1 VSIFSRTP
9 PILAAFERT
18 DKQLVRAGF
27 PATSPWWRAELDRFV
42 RAGRRRWVIRAGR
55 RAGKSSTLCRV
66 AVVHTLFGAWSVP
79 LGDTAIVAFVSV
91 SRDESASRLRTIAEN
106 LRALGVPFEQRDG
119 ELELTGARRVVFR
132 TFACTTTAVVGFT
145 AIAVF
150 ADEMAKWEARDAM
163 ANPAADVMASLRPTM
178 ATQTAAFEVAVS
190 SPWGSDDYHAQLF
203 DAGDGA
209 HQCVSFAPTWVANP
223 TISEERTHEL
233 EPDPRTWAREYAAEP
248 GSTVSP
254 AFDPDDVAGCY
265 RPYAGT
271 RARAFVAADPSSL
284 RGDAFAWISGHIGP
298 RGEVIVTTVDA
309 VDAQALRGMPL
320 EAEPGTEG
328 GPNRPMALSHIVDR
342 ISALAQ
348 RIGAPVVYSDQRE
361 EAALGAMFA
370 VRRVPLRPFAW
381 TDTSKDEAVQRLRRM
396 MRERAIYLP
405 DHTQLRRELT
415 SMRARLVPSGR
426 IKYETNGLDY
436 ASCLITLAHAIVAG
450 ALPSHKPL
458 HYIERY
464 EQERVGFTSPRSG
477 FAPGGSR
484 HDGGRS
490 WR

>member
-1 VSIFSRTP
+1 VSLFSRTP

-27 PATSPWWRAELDRFV
+27 PATSPWWRSELDRFV

-66 AVVHTLFGAWSVP
+66 AVVHALFGAWSVP
-79 LGDTAIVAFVSV
+79 PGDTAIVAFVSV
-91 SRDESASRLRTIAEN
+91 SRDESASRLRTIADI
-106 LRALGVPFEQRDG
+106 LRALGVSFEQRAD
-119 ELELTGARRVVFR
+119 EIELTGTRRAVFR
-132 TFACTTTAVVGFT
+132 TFAATTSAVVGFT
-145 AIAVF
+145 SIAVF
-150 ADEMAKWEARDAM
+150 GDEVARWESRDTA
-163 ANPAADVMASLRPTM
+163 ANPAREVFGSLAPTL
-178 ATQTAAFEVAVS
+178 ATQPHGFAVLCS
-190 SPWGSDDYHAQLF
+190 SPWGTEDFHAECFDRGDD
-203 DAGDGA
+203 G
-209 HQCVSFAPTWVANP
+209 HQIVSFAATWTANP
-223 TISEERTHEL
+223 TVSEEQTRAL

-248 GSTVSP
+248 GSAVSP

-265 RPYAGT
+265 RAYAGT

-298 RGEVIVTTVDA
+298 RGEIVVTTVDA
-309 VDAQALRGMPL
+309 VDALALRGMPL
-320 EAEPGTEG
+320 EAAPGAEG

-450 ALPSHKPL
+450 ALPAHKPL
-458 HYIERY
+458 HYVERY
-464 EQERVGFTSPRSG
+464 EQERVGFISPRSG
-477 FAPGGSR
+477 LAPGSR
-484 HDGGRS
+484 HDAGRS